1 MEEKDRKGNLAS
13 IFEPKERESSVNY
26 VINNIKDSLLAQ
38 QIMPGEKLPSEME
51 LAKLLSVSR
60 GSIREAMKILAAFG
74 IIEIKRGDGTYVT
87 KDFEGKV
94 IFDPLLFS
102 FILSQPAFEE
112 LKELRLMLEKYIVRL
127 AIRNQTEQDI
137 AVLKECNLELRS
149 LKHAQENMSEEDLN
163 ALLECDLK
171 FHYILAKIAKNRL
184 IEKIY
189 LFVLEYFKP
198 YIKESMKNQIYF
210 TFTSS
215 SSHEKIL
222 AAMEKD
228 DSALAELAV
237 EASIEDWGKL
247 MFK

>member
-1 MEEKDRKGNLAS
+1 MGLEDKNASLAN

-26 VINNIKDSLLAQ
+26 VINNIKESLLSQ

-51 LAKLLSVSR
+51 LGKLLSVSR

-74 IIEIKRGDGTYVT
+74 IIEIRRGDGTYVT

-102 FILSQPAFEE
+102 FILSQPAFDD

-127 AIRNQTEQDI
+127 AIKNETDEDL
-137 AVLKECNLELRS
+137 ANLKTCNLELKN
-149 LKHAQENMSEEDLN
+149 LKHNQNDMNHEEVN
-163 ALLECDLK
+163 ELLECDLK
-171 FHYILAKIAKNRL
+171 FHYMLAKMAKNKL
-184 IEKIY
+184 IERIY

-198 YIKESMKNQIYF
+198 YIKKSMQNHVYF
-210 TFTSS
+210 TFKSS
-215 SSHEKIL
+215 APHEQIL
-222 AAMEKD
+222 SAMEKRD
-228 DSALAELAV
+228 VVLAEIA
-237 EASIEDWGKL
+237 IEDSVEIWGKL

>member
-1 MEEKDRKGNLAS
+1 MGLEDKNASLAN

-26 VINNIKDSLLAQ
+26 VINNIKESLLSQ

-51 LAKLLSVSR
+51 LGKLLSVSR

-74 IIEIKRGDGTYVT
+74 IIEIRRGDGTYVT

-102 FILSQPAFEE
+102 FILSQPAFDD

-127 AIRNQTEQDI
+127 AIKNETDEDL
-137 AVLKECNLELRS
+137 VNLKMCNLELKN
-149 LKHAQENMSEEDLN
+149 LKHNQNDMNNEEVN
-163 ALLECDLK
+163 ELLECDLK
-171 FHYILAKIAKNRL
+171 FHYMLAKMAKNKL
-184 IEKIY
+184 IERIY

-198 YIKESMKNQIYF
+198 YIKKSMQNHVYF
-210 TFTSS
+210 TFKSS
-215 SSHEKIL
+215 APHEQIL
-222 AAMEKD
+222 SAMEKRD
-228 DSALAELAV
+228 VALAEIA
-237 EASIEDWGKL
+237 IEDSVEIWGKL